1 MFVKY
6 AICIYEAFLQ
16 KKSSLDMIKYS
27 SNNILQQ
34 IQKTGE
40 HVMLN
45 DKSIARRDRLVD
57 LNAPRSQINNMWTL
71 FGS

>member
-1 MFVKY
+1 MT
-6 AICIYEAFLQ
+6 
-16 KKSSLDMIKYS
+16 KSS

-45 DKSIARRDRLVD
+45 DKSISRRDRLVD

>member
-1 MFVKY
+1 
-6 AICIYEAFLQ
+6 
-16 KKSSLDMIKYS
+16 MIKPS

-45 DKSIARRDRLVD
+45 DKSTARRDRLVD
-57 LNAPRSQINNMWTL
+57 LNATRSQINNMWTL
-71 FGS
+71 SGS

>member
-1 MFVKY
+1 
-6 AICIYEAFLQ
+6 
-16 KKSSLDMIKYS
+16 MIKSS
-27 SNNILQQ
+27 SNNILEQ

-45 DKSIARRDRLVD
+45 DKSIARDRLVD